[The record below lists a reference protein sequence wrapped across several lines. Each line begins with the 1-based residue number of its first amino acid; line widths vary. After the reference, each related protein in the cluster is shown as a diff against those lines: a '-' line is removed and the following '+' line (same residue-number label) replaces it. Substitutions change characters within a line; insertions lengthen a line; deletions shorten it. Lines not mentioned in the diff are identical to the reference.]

1 MNASQSQSSQRQ
13 ESFTREVIAERR
25 QRGWT
30 GGVVLGLSGG
40 RYEKQKGCGCTGR
53 RRYSGRQG
61 TLVVRGSGPETE
73 MGRGGMQAK
82 GRVCCVGGTIQ
93 SFAFASDDILESRM
107 RTWATLA
114 PADKA
119 PRPLSSSPSL
129 LLFCL
134 QSSSRPA
141 RHSRTTA
148 SVSFG
153 SL

>member
-1 MNASQSQSSQRQ
+1 MEMNASQSQSSQRQ

-93 SFAFASDDILESRM
+93 SFAFASDDILPRIPDAHVGHSPDR
-107 RTWATLA
+107 
-114 PADKA
+114 ADKA
-119 PRPLSSSPSL
+119 SPRPFLSPDPRFVHSL
-129 LLFCL
+129 
-134 QSSSRPA
+134 
-141 RHSRTTA
+141 SRTYLVQATTQA
-148 SVSFG
+148 S
-153 SL
+153 